1 MTDQFALLSLNSDR
15 LTGFHI
21 HDVTGDDRDHS
32 ELGTGRVNI
41 ERISQFFQPSHALVL
56 ELHPALKTEQVNAS
70 HEILKGLLKKRSQEL
85 GL

>member
-1 MTDQFALLSLNSDR
+1 
-15 LTGFHI
+15 
-21 HDVTGDDRDHS
+21 
-32 ELGTGRVNI
+32 
-41 ERISQFFQPSHALVL
+41 LVL